1 MAGQTPTPIKHQ
13 NQNLTEM
20 KGRIK
25 RLRVKNLLSLR
36 DVTIDFGEK
45 LTVLVGPNAGGKSN
59 IIKTL
64 EIIKK
69 LIKEPF
75 ETRPSLLERDIDLSE
90 ISFGNDLKDVK
101 ISIDMEI
108 DRLDIY
114 LTGNVAEITPIP
126 KMESI
131 NFISRMGFYS
141 FIPQSMLS
149 EVEME
154 EGPILSRDGSNLAG
168 LLAYLKLTDYKL
180 FHSIEEKLMNYVPEI
195 EEIILYPKTTIREG
209 KEKKVYRI
217 CIRER
222 GFKESFTNISD
233 GTLRLLGFVTAL
245 SLNHSLVAFEEPENC
260 IHPHLLELL
269 VDMMRKADCQVVI
282 TTHSPY
288 LLDYVEPEEVV
299 VVWREMGEG
308 GLETKV
314 RRPSEEELER
324 VKALLRDGWTL
335 GEVWCSGVI
344 GGVPE

>member
-1 MAGQTPTPIKHQ
+1 
-13 NQNLTEM
+13 M

-64 EIIKK
+64 ETIKK

-75 ETRPSLLERDIDLSE
+75 ETRLSPLERNIDLSE
-90 ISFGNDLKDVK
+90 MSFGNELKDVK

-114 LTGNVAEITPIP
+114 LTGKIAKITPIP

-141 FIPQSMLS
+141 FIPQSMLN

-154 EGPILSRDGSNLAG
+154 DKPVLSRDGSNLAG

-180 FHSIEEKLMNYVPEI
+180 FHAIEERLRNYVPEI
-195 EEIILYPKTTIREG
+195 EEIVIPPKAIPP
-209 KEKKVYRI
+209 KKVYRI
-217 CIRER
+217 CIKEKGFER
-222 GFKESFTNISD
+222 SFTNISD

-299 VVWREMGEG
+299 VVWREMGEE

>member
-1 MAGQTPTPIKHQ
+1 
-13 NQNLTEM
+13 M

-64 EIIKK
+64 ETIKRIVGFSPNQK
-69 LIKEPF
+69 VLLSHLKIDFKEF
-75 ETRPSLLERDIDLSE
+75 IFGGDTRREGHIQVEGTINKEDFWYEANLFRKSPVEDYIFWEQESDAA
-90 ISFGNDLKDVK
+90 SFLGK
-101 ISIDMEI
+101 
-108 DRLDIY
+108 
-114 LTGNVAEITPIP
+114 
-126 KMESI
+126 
-131 NFISRMGFYS
+131 MGFYS
-141 FIPQSMLS
+141 FVPQSILN

-168 LLAYLKLTDYKL
+168 LLAYLKLTNYKL
-180 FHSIEEKLMNYVPEI
+180 FHSIEEKLMSYVPEI
-195 EEIILYPKTTIREG
+195 DEIVLTPRTIELPK
-209 KEKKVYRI
+209 KKVYRI

-299 VVWREMGEG
+299 VVWREMGKE

-324 VKALLRDGWTL
+324 VRKLLREGWTL
-335 GEVWCSGVI
+335 GEVWYSGEL

>member
-1 MAGQTPTPIKHQ
+1 MR
-13 NQNLTEM
+13 
-20 KGRIK
+20 GRIK

-64 EIIKK
+64 ETIKRSVEFQPNQK
-69 LIKEPF
+69 FLLSLLKIDFKEFIFGGDTRKEGLIQLDGVMNGKDFEYEANLFRKIPF
-75 ETRPSLLERDIDLSE
+75 EDYIFWKQESDAA
-90 ISFGNDLKDVK
+90 SFLGK
-101 ISIDMEI
+101 
-108 DRLDIY
+108 
-114 LTGNVAEITPIP
+114 
-126 KMESI
+126 
-131 NFISRMGFYS
+131 MGFYS
-141 FIPQSMLS
+141 FVPQSILN

-180 FHSIEEKLMNYVPEI
+180 FHSIEEKLMSYVPEI
-195 EEIILYPKTTIREG
+195 EEIILFPKTI
-209 KEKKVYRI
+209 KENAVKKVYRI

-233 GTLRLLGFVTAL
+233 GTLRLLSFVTAL

-299 VVWREMGEG
+299 VVWREMGEE

>member
-1 MAGQTPTPIKHQ
+1 
-13 NQNLTEM
+13 M

-36 DVTIDFGEK
+36 DVTVDFGEQ

-64 EIIKK
+64 ETIKRSVGFPPNQK
-69 LIKEPF
+69 FLLKHLKIDFKELIFGGDTRKEGLIQVDGVMDGKDFEYEANLFRKIPF
-75 ETRPSLLERDIDLSE
+75 EDYIFWEQESDAA
-90 ISFGNDLKDVK
+90 SFLGK
-101 ISIDMEI
+101 
-108 DRLDIY
+108 
-114 LTGNVAEITPIP
+114 
-126 KMESI
+126 
-131 NFISRMGFYS
+131 MGFYS
-141 FIPQSMLS
+141 FVPQSILN

-168 LLAYLKLTDYKL
+168 LLAYLKLTNYKL
-180 FHSIEEKLMNYVPEI
+180 FHSIEEKLMSYVPEI
-195 EEIILYPKTTIREG
+195 DEIVLTPRTIELPK
-209 KEKKVYRI
+209 KKVYRI

-299 VVWREMGEG
+299 VVWREMGKE

-324 VKALLRDGWTL
+324 VRKLLREGWTL
-335 GEVWCSGVI
+335 GEVWYSGEL

>member
-1 MAGQTPTPIKHQ
+1 MTPL
-13 NQNLTEM
+13 N
-20 KGRIK
+20 
-25 RLRVKNLLSLR
+25 
-36 DVTIDFGEK
+36 
-45 LTVLVGPNAGGKSN
+45 
-59 IIKTL
+59 
-64 EIIKK
+64 
-69 LIKEPF
+69 
-75 ETRPSLLERDIDLSE
+75 ETQIAE
-90 ISFGNDLKDVK
+90 FLKV
-101 ISIDMEI
+101 
-108 DRLDIY
+108 
-114 LTGNVAEITPIP
+114 
-126 KMESI
+126 
-131 NFISRMGFYS
+131 MGFYS

-149 EVEME
+149 EVEIE
-154 EGPILSRDGSNLAG
+154 DKPILSRDGSNLAG
-168 LLAYLKLTDYKL
+168 LLAYLKLTEYKM
-180 FHSIEEKLMNYVPEI
+180 FHTIEEKLRNYVPEI
-195 EEIILYPKTTIREG
+195 EEIVIPPKTIPS
-209 KEKKVYRI
+209 KKVYRI
-217 CIRER
+217 RIRER
-222 GFKESFTNISD
+222 GFMKSFTNISD

-299 VVWREMGEG
+299 VVWREMGEE

>member
-1 MAGQTPTPIKHQ
+1 MR
-13 NQNLTEM
+13 
-20 KGRIK
+20 GRIK

-36 DVTIDFGEK
+36 DVTIDFGEQ

-64 EIIKK
+64 EILKK
-69 LIKEPF
+69 IFEEPG
-75 ETRPSLLERDIDLSE
+75 TSIINKDIHLSE
-90 ISFGNDLKDVK
+90 ILYGKRYKEAYITLHGEIYNEDVGVNVK
-101 ISIDMEI
+101 
-108 DRLDIY
+108 
-114 LTGNVAEITPIP
+114 LTEKEVKWELFTSREPGELGLEV
-126 KMESI
+126 KFLR
-131 NFISRMGFYS
+131 FILGMGFYS
-141 FIPQSMLS
+141 FIPQLMLK
-149 EVEME
+149 EVEMVDE
-154 EGPILSRDGSNLAG
+154 PILLRDGSNFAG
-168 LLAYLKLTDYKL
+168 LLAYLKLTNSKL
-180 FHSIEEKLMNYVPEI
+180 FHNIEEIMRSYIPEI
-195 EEIILYPKTTIREG
+195 EEIVISPKTI
-209 KEKKVYRI
+209 KEKIGSRVTITSKVYRI
-217 CIRER
+217 CV
-222 GFKESFTNISD
+222 KESKFEEPFTTISD

-299 VVWREMGEG
+299 VVWREMGEE